1 MLGYKN
7 SQYDALDF
15 LLLGGPGGPW
25 GVLITNAKATGLPT
39 LSSSAH
45 STGMVGP
52 FVEGIP
58 RLSRVE
64 GRSRKGVQGVQG
76 YWQRIHI
83 AVGEEGGAMEVKEPF
98 HHDLECS
105 TLSIKL
111 S

>member
-1 MLGYKN
+1 M
-7 SQYDALDF
+7 
-15 LLLGGPGGPW
+15 
-25 GVLITNAKATGLPT
+25 NAKATGLPT
-39 LSSSAH
+39 LCLSAH

-52 FVEGIP
+52 FVGGIP

-76 YWQRIHI
+76 YWLRIHI
-83 AVGEEGGAMEVKEPF
+83 AVGEEGEAMEVREPF
-98 HHDLECS
+98 HLDLDCS